1 MITVSTEEIMAF
13 VEGKLMK
20 LYYPF
25 LWLHFKETD
34 IIENKS
40 SKTDIYKMVSILLIS
55 SLIPNYICTLDQKRS
70 VPVSYYFEDICCI
83 LW

>member
-1 MITVSTEEIMAF
+1 
-13 VEGKLMK
+13 MK
-20 LYYPF
+20 PYYPF
-25 LWLHFKETD
+25 LWLHFKEID

-55 SLIPNYICTLDQKRS
+55 SLIPNYICTLDQIRS
-70 VPVSYYFEDICCI
+70 IPVSYYFEDICHI